1 MKSLTLGKE
10 GITFRIE
17 NRVSVAKHSDR
28 QTDLSGQPLRYAKG
42 YEPHAIIPTSKTEA
56 FV

>member
-1 MKSLTLGKE
+1 VKSLTLDKE

-17 NRVSVAKHSDR
+17 NRVSVAKNADR